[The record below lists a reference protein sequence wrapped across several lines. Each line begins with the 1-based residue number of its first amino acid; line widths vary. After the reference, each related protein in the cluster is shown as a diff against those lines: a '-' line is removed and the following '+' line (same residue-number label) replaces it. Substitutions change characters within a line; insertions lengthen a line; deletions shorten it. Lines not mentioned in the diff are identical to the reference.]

1 MGAVGTLLIEVALAA
16 GAVLLALYWL
26 TWLVG
31 LAIVLRGSDPKDRV
45 PLIREYA
52 KCRPWTTLGH
62 LPKPRR
68 EANNEPPGEK
78 SEAKE

>member
-1 MGAVGTLLIEVALAA
+1 LLIEVALAA
-16 GAVLLALYWL
+16 GAVLLALLWI

-52 KCRPWTTLGH
+52 KCRPWTTLGRR
-62 LPKPRR
+62 PKPS
-68 EANNEPPGEK
+68 GESDEGTSGKK
-78 SEAKE
+78 S